1 MHKEA
6 VVFLTVGVLGQKQ
19 VKEGEMPRYLKEF
32 LKQLRTNP
40 DRIIMNAEQ
49 IKKYEELKRWPGW
62 WGKED
67 GSETIENINEADMET
82 KKEYIWNY
90 LVNEFGLS
98 EMHAAAIMGNI
109 QQESNFSA
117 TNAQNSYGYPGDDDV
132 EYIDKYAIKD
142 NIGWGLIQWTYYT
155 RKQGLLDY
163 AVSKGA
169 SVGDITI
176 QLEYLFYEVYDGP
189 YKSKFQTFLQI
200 TDIDELRCTSVK
212 K

>member
-1 MHKEA
+1 
-6 VVFLTVGVLGQKQ
+6 
-19 VKEGEMPRYLKEF
+19 
-32 LKQLRTNP
+32 
-40 DRIIMNAEQ
+40 
-49 IKKYEELKRWPGW
+49 
-62 WGKED
+62 
-67 GSETIENINEADMET
+67 MET

-90 LVNEFGLS
+90 LINEFGLS

-117 TNAQNSYGYPGDDDV
+117 TNAQNSYGYPEDNDV

-176 QLEYLFYEVYDGP
+176 QLEYLSYEVYDGP

-200 TDIDELRCTSVK
+200 TDIDEATVYFCKEIEQAGTPHEENRKRYAQNILDKFSSEQ
-212 K
+212 